1 MARDRLNALGNEG
14 WSGDQKWQEQ
24 PDEDHTAI
32 PMNQL
37 NRSAGGDNGRYK
49 GGRGRSTS
57 SPRRANNQGYGQ
69 GYDQGYDQRGYN
81 NTSTSS
87 SPDDD
92 FFNMVDSI
100 TGQMA
105 DLDNIIKDISGLQN
119 GLLSMVGGSTQHME
133 QTERLQREE
142 KEAKRMVVDIK
153 QCLSS
158 LDVVIQRARDDP
170 SVSSSQAVARSSRQ
184 QALTKRF
191 ADQISRY
198 RQMEY
203 DSSKRQRVQLERQ
216 YKIVRPDA
224 TEEEV
229 RDAVDNENANQVF
242 SQAVINTNRAN
253 KAREVLKDVESRR
266 QQIRNIEQSIS
277 QLAEMFVEVNEM
289 VNQQQQKFDNIE
301 AAVEDAHVNIDKGN
315 VETKQ
320 AIVHTKSSRKLKWW
334 ILFIVIIILVI
345 IAVVLYFKLKK

>member
-1 MARDRLNALGNEG
+1 WG
-14 WSGDQKWQEQ
+14 GDQKWQEQ
-24 PDEDHTAI
+24 SDEDHTAI

-37 NRSAGGDNGRYK
+37 NRPAGGDNSRYK

-81 NTSTSS
+81 NNSTSS

-170 SVSSSQAVARSSRQ
+170 S
-184 QALTKRF
+184 
-191 ADQISRY
+191 
-198 RQMEY
+198 
-203 DSSKRQRVQLERQ
+203 
-216 YKIVRPDA
+216 
-224 TEEEV
+224 
-229 RDAVDNENANQVF
+229 
-242 SQAVINTNRAN
+242 
-253 KAREVLKDVESRR
+253 
-266 QQIRNIEQSIS
+266 
-277 QLAEMFVEVNEM
+277 
-289 VNQQQQKFDNIE
+289 
-301 AAVEDAHVNIDKGN
+301 
-315 VETKQ
+315 
-320 AIVHTKSSRKLKWW
+320 
-334 ILFIVIIILVI
+334 
-345 IAVVLYFKLKK
+345 